1 MESTNIIKDGS
12 GGGSV
17 GGDIIEKLERKWYIQ
32 LREVAVRVDDM
43 ATFKRGVCF
52 RSHIECVKYLT
63 KNISKRKF
71 Q

>member
-1 MESTNIIKDGS
+1 MNQGGQLVGIES
-12 GGGSV
+12 
-17 GGDIIEKLERKWYIQ
+17 IEKLERKWYIQ

-43 ATFKRGVCF
+43 ATFKRGICF
-52 RSHIECVKYLT
+52 RSHMECVKYLT